1 MTGLLITAGIILT
14 IALFALVYRILAL
27 VNIAKGAHEKR
38 VGYSNTVNAFM
49 FILFFFVGFG
59 AFFWYS
65 GKAEY
70 LPAPSSEHGIVTDD
84 LFWTTT
90 AIITVAFFLT
100 HCLLFFFPFIF
111 RFKEERKAYWYP
123 DNTKLEILWT
133 VIPGIVMAILVIT
146 GLIEWNKITA
156 PAPKDSVQ
164 FEIVG
169 KQFNWMVRY
178 PGKDNKLGKYDYTK
192 IDGTNQLGMD
202 FASDKANFDDFMPG
216 EIHIPKGKAVELK
229 IRARDVLHS
238 VYMPHFRV
246 KMDAVPGMPTT
257 FWFVPTKT
265 TAEMR
270 KELKN
275 DKFNYEM
282 ACTEVCGN
290 GHFSMRMIIVV
301 DEPEA
306 FNQWVTEQEP
316 WAKKNQD
323 YISGLKLKDVNL
335 TELLK

>member
-1 MTGLLITAGIILT
+1 MTGLFLLAGTILL

-27 VNIAKGAHEKR
+27 VDIAKGAQEKR
-38 VGYSNTVNAFM
+38 VGFSNNVNAFL
-49 FILFFFVGFG
+49 FVLFFFVGFG

-70 LPAPSSEHGIVTDD
+70 LPPASSEHGVITDE

-90 AIITVAFFLT
+90 AVITVAFILT
-100 HCLLFFFPFIF
+100 HILLFFFPFMYRF
-111 RFKEERKAYWYP
+111 REDRKAFWFP
-123 DNTKLEILWT
+123 DNTKMEILWT
-133 VIPGIVMAILVIT
+133 IIPGVVMAILVFT
-146 GLIEWNKITA
+146 GLIEWNKIMSD
-156 PAPKDSVQ
+156 APKDAVQ

-178 PGKDNKLGKYDYTK
+178 PGKDTQLGKYDYTK

-202 FASDKANFDDFMPG
+202 FTDKATFDDFVPR
-216 EIHIPKGKAVELK
+216 EIHIPKGKPVKLN

-257 FWFVPTKT
+257 FWFTPTKT

-270 KELKN
+270 NDLNN
-275 DKFNYEM
+275 DKFNYEL

-290 GHFSMRMIIVV
+290 GHFAMRMVIVV
-301 DEPEA
+301 DEPEE
-306 FNQWVTEQEP
+306 FNKWVTEQEP
-316 WAKKNQD
+316 WAKQNKD
-323 YISGLKLKDVNL
+323 YITSLGLKDLNL
-335 TELLK
+335 AELLK